1 MARRRHRRG
10 RSRGRRFVTRTV
22 PAAGAV
28 AGLGAAAIAVQ
39 RLRSDDDLRER
50 LQRQARIW
58 RLTARRA
65 THFASIKVQGDGR
78 DAERRAELDEQFA
91 IRTAEDV
98 ANELGNMKGAI
109 MKLGQMISFI
119 AEGLPPE
126 AQTALASLQQDV
138 PPMAPSLAEAVIREE
153 LGGDPEHLFLDW
165 DPVPVAAASIGQVHK
180 AVTHDGRIVAV
191 KVQYP
196 GVGKAIKHDLDNA
209 EMLYA
214 MFSATALKGLDP
226 HAIIDE
232 LRERMY
238 DELDYRLE
246 AACQAEF
253 YDRYEGHPFIRIPKV
268 VPELCAERVLTTEWI
283 DGISWTDFEA
293 DATEAQR
300 QNAAEVVFRFAQG
313 SVHQHQVFN
322 GDPHP
327 GNYRFHEDGT
337 VTFFDFGLVKRWSK
351 GEFERLIPILDV
363 VIDQNVEATVKAM
376 EQVGF
381 IHPDHGLDPQHV
393 FDCVSAPYRA
403 YFTEE
408 FTFNRRYTAEALEA
422 IMDLSGPYGDV
433 IRYLNMP
440 PAFVILDRVVWG
452 VSALMG
458 RLEARNAWRGILEEY
473 RHGGEP
479 VTELGRR
486 EARWKADRAAR
497 AGGR

>member
-1 MARRRHRRG
+1 MASRARRTI
-10 RSRGRRFVTRTV
+10 TRTAPLTV
-22 PAAGAV
+22 AVVALAGAAIGSAV
-28 AGLGAAAIAVQ
+28 AVR
-39 RLRSDDDLRER
+39 RLRRDDDLRER

-58 RLTARRA
+58 RLTSRRGA
-65 THFASIKVQGDGR
+65 HFATNKLKGVGQ
-78 DAERRAELDEQFA
+78 DAARRAELDEQFA

-98 ANELGNMKGAI
+98 AQELGNMKGAI

-126 AQTALASLQQDV
+126 AQAALASLQQDV
-138 PPMAPSLAEAVIREE
+138 PPMAPSLAESVIRDE
-153 LGGDPEHLFLDW
+153 LGAGPETLFLDW
-165 DPVPVAAASIGQVHK
+165 DPTPVAAASIGQVHK
-180 AVTHDGRIVAV
+180 AVTHDGRVVAV

-214 MFSATALKGLDP
+214 MFSATTLKGLDP

-246 AACQAEF
+246 AACQTEF
-253 YDRYEGHPFIRIPKV
+253 YERYRGHPFIRIPKI
-268 VPELCAERVLTTEWI
+268 VPELSAERVLTSEWI

-293 DATEAQR
+293 NATDAQR

-327 GNYRFHEDGT
+327 GNYRFHDDGT
-337 VTFFDFGLVKRWSK
+337 VTFFDFGLVKRWST
-351 GEFERLIPILDV
+351 GEFERLIPILD
-363 VIDQNVEATVKAM
+363 NVLGQDVEGTVKAM
-376 EQVGF
+376 ERVGF
-381 IHPDHGLDPQHV
+381 IHPDHGLDPDHV
-393 FDCVSAPYRA
+393 FECVSAPYRA
-403 YFTEE
+403 YFDDE
-408 FTFNRRYTAEALEA
+408 FTFTKRYTAEALEA
-422 IMDLSGPYGDV
+422 LMDLNGPYGDV

-440 PAFVILDRVVWG
+440 PSFVILDRVVWG

-458 RLEARNAWRGILEEY
+458 RLEAHNVWRGILQEY
-473 RHGGEP
+473 RHGGAP
-479 VTELGRR
+479 VTELGRQ
-486 EARWKADRAAR
+486 EAAWKALEAAR
-497 AGGR
+497 HA